1 MEPVINE
8 THVRQILTSIMV
20 LTRLYSPA
28 IAEYRKEWV
37 DLETSEDKFISV
49 MEPDYNYVCL
59 KRRNEPIILECIKQ
73 VGLCDKELT
82 IYHIEQ
88 ILNHYTKRFTPRT
101 HNAYTL
107 EGDRLVSKPLRSEMA
122 LLLVMMDECPSSG
135 KSRLMVHVSLMKEYL
150 PHKLDDVD
158 FLVEPIKE
166 KVIDDAMKCILCKER
181 PRDILIRPC
190 NHLVICLPCTHQL
203 SDYKCPRCK
212 SALSALERV
221 YL

>member
-1 MEPVINE
+1 MEPDINE
-8 THVRQILTSIMV
+8 THVCQIMTSIMV

-28 IAEYRKEWV
+28 IAEYRKEWG
-37 DLETSEDKFISV
+37 DLEISDGKYMTV
-49 MEPDYNYVCL
+49 MEDDYDYVCL
-59 KRRNEPIILECIKQ
+59 KRRKESMILDSIKQ
-73 VGLCDKELT
+73 VGPCDQDLT
-82 IYHIEQ
+82 VDRIKQ
-88 ILNHYTKRFTPRT
+88 ILVHYAGRYTPQTCNR
-101 HNAYTL
+101 YTL
-107 EGDRLVSKPLRSEMA
+107 EGDRLVSKPLRSNMY

-135 KSRLMVHVSLMKEYL
+135 KSRLMVHVSLLKEYL

-158 FLVEPIKE
+158 FLIEPIKE
-166 KVIDDAMKCILCKER
+166 KVVDDAMKCILCKER